1 MIAGSCSVMGNELS
15 ILAAL
20 VVISYLVGSIP
31 TGLLL
36 GKAYGID
43 VRKEGSGN
51 IGATNLYRTLGR
63 KVGVMTLIGD
73 CLKGL
78 VPVLAIKFSTLPPEY
93 AAWVGLSAFSGHV
106 FSMFLR
112 FRGGKGVATA
122 LGVFLAL
129 APMAVAIAIAVF
141 AALMFAWRYVSL
153 GSICAAAVMPVA
165 VALLGGSRTLVAVT
179 LLIAVVVIVRH
190 HENIRRLLAGTENR
204 FKA

>member
-1 MIAGSCSVMGNELS
+1 MTGYETNIAAQGIV
-15 ILAAL
+15 IVAA
-20 VVISYLVGSIP
+20 YLVGSIP

-51 IGATNLYRTLGR
+51 IGATNLYRTVGR
-63 KVGVMTLIGD
+63 KVGIITLIGD

-78 VPVLAIKFSTLPPEY
+78 LPVVLVKLSALPPEV
-93 AAWVGLSAFSGHV
+93 AAWVGLAAFCGHV
-106 FSMFLR
+106 FSVFLK

-129 APMAVAIAIAVF
+129 APLAVAIAVALFAV
-141 AALMFAWRYVSL
+141 LMFIWRYVSL
-153 GSICAAAVMPVA
+153 GSISAAAAMPLTVY
-165 VALLGGSRTLVAVT
+165 LLGGSNTVTAVT
-179 LLIAVVVIVRH
+179 LVIAAVVIIRH
-190 HENIRRLLAGTENR
+190 SENIKRLISGTENR

>member
-1 MIAGSCSVMGNELS
+1 M
-15 ILAAL
+15 
-20 VVISYLVGSIP
+20 VISYLVGSIP

-165 VALLGGSRTLVAVT
+165 VALLGGSRTLVVVT